1 MWCLYYVTWFIASKS
16 TSTPNRTSS
25 NSKEPS
31 SNSKRDQVDVKCF
44 LPIRY
49 IGQLR
54 RQITV
59 MEEEIISDEQMVL
72 ECKEAKEM
80 INNVKKQMDNY
91 NYL

>member
-1 MWCLYYVTWFIASKS
+1 M
-16 TSTPNRTSS
+16 
-25 NSKEPS
+25 
-31 SNSKRDQVDVKCF
+31 DVKCF

-59 MEEEIISDEQMVL
+59 MEEEIISDEQMVV

-91 NYL
+91 NHL